1 MKDEARKIET
11 HFLSACAQT
20 LRSYLP
26 KVTEAV
32 ELLSEEEIWA
42 RPGDASNSVGNILLH
57 MAGNVRQYLISGAG
71 GVLDVRNR
79 PGEFAAREG
88 ASKTE
93 LLDRLEQTV
102 VEACTVLEHL
112 DSELLLEVREIQ
124 NRKIS
129 LLDAIFHSTEH
140 FCYHAGQII
149 YIVKARKDHSFTWW
163 KHLD

>member
-1 MKDEARKIET
+1 MKTEE
-11 HFLSACAQT
+11 HFLAACAQT

-26 KVTEAV
+26 KIREAV

-42 RPGDASNSVGNILLH
+42 RPGDASNSVGNILSH

-71 GVLDVRNR
+71 GVPDVRNR

-88 ASKTE
+88 AGKTE
-93 LLDRLEQTV
+93 LLNRLEQTV
-102 VEACTVLEHL
+102 AEACTVLENL
-112 DSELLLEVREIQ
+112 DLKLLLAMREIQ

-149 YIVKARKDHSFTWW
+149 YIAKARKDHSFPWW
-163 KHLD
+163 KHLDG